1 MCCGKIS
8 MRSLYTRTWCWQA
21 GRPATVVTSAVGQP
35 QPLPAVEPRGVAGAT
50 AALCVGQIP
59 VGLERQLLYLKFL
72 KSQQGNQAN
81 HLKAFKKIICTAY
94 NNTLPVIDYKNKS
107 SLNCVIT

>member
-1 MCCGKIS
+1 MYICCGKIS

-21 GRPATVVTSAVGQP
+21 GRPATVVTSAAGQP

-59 VGLERQLLYLKFL
+59 IRLKDNYCF
-72 KSQQGNQAN
+72 
-81 HLKAFKKIICTAY
+81 
-94 NNTLPVIDYKNKS
+94 
-107 SLNCVIT
+107 